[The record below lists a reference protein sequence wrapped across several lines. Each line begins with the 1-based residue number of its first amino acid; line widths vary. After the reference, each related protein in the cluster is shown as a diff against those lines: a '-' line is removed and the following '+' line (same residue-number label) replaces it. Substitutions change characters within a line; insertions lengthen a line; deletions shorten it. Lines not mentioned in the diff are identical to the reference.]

1 VFKVLFH
8 FLIRMA
14 SLKKQNDSENIV
26 GAGLALDSLPPKEV
40 PPG

>member
-14 SLKKQNDSENIV
+14 SLKKNDSENIV